1 MTDEMD
7 KLAKVPLARPGFD
20 AFDMSAPLLVQ
31 MNSAGKWENCKP
43 DNMDEEKLKAVIQHL
58 VNSKSISAAQSYCY
72 QCAAE
77 NQKVS
82 GKSNFVPVIM
92 MPIYPAD
99 ECPFDMKCEIEKMK
113 ETVKKPTKKAVTKEQ
128 EKHVEDNKDKKK
140 IKKRNFVLQ
149 RLTDFDLLSQ
159 W

>member
-1 MTDEMD
+1 
-7 KLAKVPLARPGFD
+7 
-20 AFDMSAPLLVQ
+20 MSAPLLVQ